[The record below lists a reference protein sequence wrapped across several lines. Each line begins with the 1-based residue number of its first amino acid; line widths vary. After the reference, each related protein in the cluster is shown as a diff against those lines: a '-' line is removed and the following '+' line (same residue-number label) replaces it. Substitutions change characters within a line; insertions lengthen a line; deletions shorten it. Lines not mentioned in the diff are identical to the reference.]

1 VHQQKLDRIR
11 DQPKI
16 QNYNRIKNKNGAKA
30 IKKAYNGTARKT
42 CQFHPGKN
50 PKYKSKHYNFN
61 VMTKQE
67 KDILFQTIKK
77 IEKINENE
85 FKVTYKPF

>member
-1 VHQQKLDRIR
+1 
-11 DQPKI
+11 
-16 QNYNRIKNKNGAKA
+16 
-30 IKKAYNGTARKT
+30 
-42 CQFHPGKN
+42 
-50 PKYKSKHYNFN
+50 
-61 VMTKQE
+61 MTKQE